1 MRLWSS
7 TAKAGK
13 LMMVRR
19 PASISFE
26 LDSRGRREL
35 SFVCVCVCV
44 GVCGGWCVWVCV
56 EGGVC
61 GGCGVCVCVVVGG
74 GGGGKCYKVR
84 QLSTLRGGLVH
95 HTEPLG
101 QT

>member
-1 MRLWSS
+1 MRSWSS

-44 GVCGGWCVWVCV
+44 CA
-56 EGGVC
+56 
-61 GGCGVCVCVVVGG
+61 CVCLRVTWMDV
-74 GGGGKCYKVR
+74 KCD
-84 QLSTLRGGLVH
+84 SGIN
-95 HTEPLG
+95 
-101 QT
+101 